1 MFAFTKSAFFTATAG
16 IASECRRTLKG
27 SGGSAG
33 HHLLPQDY
41 QPQPGTGSIRF
52 LWRRDTSQPP
62 PFTFLPSHP
71 ISLTA
76 TPPRWRRCRAWAGR
90 ELVRRCWPP
99 FARSCRLLPP
109 ARPHVMAAPALTFLR
124 RLCWRSLCE
133 ARQAQAVCIP
143 AVHLHMTTAT
153 MQVSQKDFEKAQ
165 EQLKLLKKDPG
176 NETKLK
182 LYALFKQATE
192 GPCNSPKPG
201 MLDFVKKAKWD
212 AWNSLGN
219 LSQDNARQK
228 YTELVSSLISAESAG
243 QTKDAS
249 PEESRHGGYE
259 TIIVTT
265 KNNITKIMFNRPERK
280 NAINHQMYREIIKA
294 LHEAGKDDSTIAVI
308 TGNGEYY
315 TSGNDL
321 NNFANVK
328 PNEMEKMAKDGAV
341 LLKEFVSSFIDFPK
355 PLIAVVNG
363 PAIGISVTL
372 LGLCDIVYASDRAT
386 FHTPFSQL
394 GQSPEGCSSYLFPK
408 IMGLAKANEM
418 LLFNKKLTAA
428 QACAWGL
435 VTEVFPDGT
444 FQKEVWERL
453 KAYASLPKNS
463 LAVSKQL
470 LRSMEKEKLHAVNS
484 KECEVL
490 KERWL
495 SDECLNAIVSFFQR
509 KSKL

>member
-1 MFAFTKSAFFTATAG
+1 M
-16 IASECRRTLKG
+16 IL
-27 SGGSAG
+27 
-33 HHLLPQDY
+33 
-41 QPQPGTGSIRF
+41 
-52 LWRRDTSQPP
+52 
-62 PFTFLPSHP
+62 P
-71 ISLTA
+71 ISA
-76 TPPRWRRCRAWAGR
+76 VSCSGR
-90 ELVRRCWPP
+90 GSSKCIIHWPTVRRHLREVTVGPG
-99 FARSCRLLPP
+99 ALRSTSLFQ
-109 ARPHVMAAPALTFLR
+109 RPLSNR
-124 RLCWRSLCE
+124 R
-133 ARQAQAVCIP
+133 RQTLCIP
-143 AVHLHMTTAT
+143 AIHLRMTAAT
-153 MQVSQKDFEKAQ
+153 MQVSQQDFEKAQ

-176 NETKLK
+176 NEVKLK

-219 LSQDNARQK
+219 LSQDNAQQK
-228 YTELVSSLISAESAG
+228 YTELVSSLVSAESSS
-243 QTKDAS
+243 QVKDAA
-249 PEESRHGGYE
+249 PEESRHDGYE

-280 NAINHQMYREIIKA
+280 NAINHKMYRELIKA
-294 LHEAGKDDSTIAVI
+294 LEEAAKDDSTIAVI

-315 TSGNDL
+315 CSGNDL
-321 NNFANVK
+321 NNFTNIQA
-328 PNEMEKMAKDGAV
+328 NEMEKMAKDGAV
-341 LLKEFVSSFIDFPK
+341 LLKEFVAHFIDFPK

-363 PAIGISVTL
+363 PAIGIPVTI
-372 LGLCDIVYASDRAT
+372 LGLCDLVYASDMAT
-386 FHTPFSQL
+386 FQTPFSQL

-428 QACAWGL
+428 EACAQGL
-435 VTEVFPDGT
+435 VTEVFPDRT
-444 FQKEVWERL
+444 FQKEVWARL

-470 LRSMEKEKLHAVNS
+470 LRGVEKEKLHAVNS
-484 KECEVL
+484 QECEVL

-495 SDECLNAIVSFFQR
+495 SDECLNAIVSFFQK

>member
-1 MFAFTKSAFFTATAG
+1 
-16 IASECRRTLKG
+16 
-27 SGGSAG
+27 
-33 HHLLPQDY
+33 
-41 QPQPGTGSIRF
+41 
-52 LWRRDTSQPP
+52 
-62 PFTFLPSHP
+62 
-71 ISLTA
+71 
-76 TPPRWRRCRAWAGR
+76 
-90 ELVRRCWPP
+90 
-99 FARSCRLLPP
+99 
-109 ARPHVMAAPALTFLR
+109 
-124 RLCWRSLCE
+124 
-133 ARQAQAVCIP
+133 RQIQAVCVP
-143 AVHLHMTTAT
+143 AIHLHMTAAT
-153 MQVSQKDFEKAQ
+153 MQVSQRDFEKAQ

-192 GPCNSPKPG
+192 GPCNAPKPG

-228 YTELVSSLISAESAG
+228 YAELVSGLVSAESG
-243 QTKDAS
+243 DQKKDAS
-249 PEESRHGGYE
+249 PEEGRHDGYE

-265 KNNITKIMFNRPERK
+265 KNNITKIMFNRPDRK
-280 NAINHQMYREIIKA
+280 NAINRQMYREVIKA
-294 LHEAGKDDSTIAVI
+294 LEEAGKNDSTIAVI
-308 TGNGEYY
+308 TGNGDYY
-315 TSGNDL
+315 SSGNDL
-321 NNFANVK
+321 SNFTDIR
-328 PNEMEKMAKDGAV
+328 PDEMEKMAKDGAV
-341 LLKEFVSSFIDFPK
+341 LLKEFVDHFIDFPK

-363 PAIGISVTL
+363 PAIGICVTV

-386 FHTPFSQL
+386 FHSPFSQL

-408 IMGLAKANEM
+408 IMGLGKASEM

-428 QACAWGL
+428 EACAQGL
-435 VTEVFPDGT
+435 VTEVFPDNS
-444 FQKEVWERL
+444 FQKEVWARL
-453 KAYASLPKNS
+453 EAYASLPKNS

-495 SDECLNAIVSFFQR
+495 SDECINAVVSFFQR

>member
-1 MFAFTKSAFFTATAG
+1 MEDGFQSVQLANYSVNDLAGVRRHLSWTVTA
-16 IASECRRTLKG
+16 
-27 SGGSAG
+27 
-33 HHLLPQDY
+33 
-41 QPQPGTGSIRF
+41 
-52 LWRRDTSQPP
+52 
-62 PFTFLPSHP
+62 LPSCDSSSF
-71 ISLTA
+71 SLSRGSWLFTQLGEV
-76 TPPRWRRCRAWAGR
+76 TGPSPLFYGCRY
-90 ELVRRCWPP
+90 
-99 FARSCRLLPP
+99 SK
-109 ARPHVMAAPALTFLR
+109 
-124 RLCWRSLCE
+124 
-133 ARQAQAVCIP
+133 
-143 AVHLHMTTAT
+143 AVHLHMTAAT

-192 GPCNSPKPG
+192 GPCNAPKPG

-228 YTELVSSLISAESAG
+228 YTELVSSLLSAESAS
-243 QTKDAS
+243 QKKDAS
-249 PEESRHGGYE
+249 PEEGRHDGYE
-259 TIIVTT
+259 TLIVTT
-265 KNNITKIMFNRPERK
+265 KNNITKIMFNRPDRK

-294 LHEAGKDDSTIAVI
+294 LEEAGKNDSTIAVI
-308 TGNGEYY
+308 TGNGDYY
-315 TSGNDL
+315 SSGNDL
-321 NNFANVK
+321 NNFANIQ
-328 PNEMEKMAKDGAV
+328 PGEMEKMAKDGAV
-341 LLKEFVSSFIDFPK
+341 LLREFVGHFIDFPK

-363 PAIGISVTL
+363 PAIGICVTV

-386 FHTPFSQL
+386 FHSPFSQL

-408 IMGLAKANEM
+408 IMGLAKASEM

-428 QACAWGL
+428 EACAQGL
-435 VTEVFPDGT
+435 VTEVFPDNS
-444 FQKEVWERL
+444 FQKEVWARL
-453 KAYASLPKNS
+453 EAYASLPKNS

-490 KERWL
+490 IERWL
-495 SDECLNAIVSFFQR
+495 SDECINAIVSFFQK